1 MAFVAMMFAF
11 AVLIGCPLCA
21 LFYMVLWLIFS
32 RLHRK
37 YLERTADAP
46 PKKWRRIL
54 SIICGVLA
62 ILNLLAGAA
71 GWAIILCAGA

>member
-1 MAFVAMMFAF
+1 MAFFTLLFVLAF
-11 AVLIGCPLCA
+11 PIAGTLGAV
-21 LFYMVLWLIFS
+21 FYAVLWLVFR
-32 RLHRK
+32 RLHRR
-37 YLERTADAP
+37 YLEWTPDDP

-62 ILNLLAGAA
+62 ILNLIAGAA

>member
-21 LFYMVLWLIFS
+21 LFYIALWFIFG

-37 YLERTADAP
+37 YLERNVDVP
-46 PKKWRRIL
+46 PKKWRRIV
-54 SIICGVLA
+54 SMICGILA
-62 ILNLLAGAA
+62 ILNLIAGAA
-71 GWAIILCAGA
+71 GWILMVVV